1 MRLDQNPMF
10 RKIIVP
16 WYDSEAAC
24 LVMVVFMFVVLLFA
38 FAGVSVAREYF
49 EYHGHIWVPVLLMV
63 MSCAVIVSTII
74 RLIRRYAYKFS
85 R

>member
-24 LVMVVFMFVVLLFA
+24 LIMIVCMFFVLLFA
-38 FAGVSVAREYF
+38 FAGVSVAREYV
-49 EYHGHIWVPVLLMV
+49 EYHEHIWVAVLLMV
-63 MSCAVIVSTII
+63 MSCTVIVSTII
-74 RLIRRYAYKFS
+74 RLIRRYAYKLS
-85 R
+85 K

>member
-24 LVMVVFMFVVLLFA
+24 LIMIVFMFFIFLFA
-38 FAGVSVAREYF
+38 SAGISIARENF
-49 EYHGHIWVPVLLMV
+49 EYHEHIWVPVLLLV
-63 MSCAVIVSTII
+63 MSGAVIVSAII

-85 R
+85 K

>member
-24 LVMVVFMFVVLLFA
+24 LIMIVFMFFVLLFA
-38 FAGVSVAREYF
+38 FAGVSVAHEYF
-49 EYHGHIWVPVLLMV
+49 EYHEHIWVPVLLMV
-63 MSCAVIVSTII
+63 MSCAVIVFTII

-85 R
+85 K